1 MLRDSIHALPKPDP
15 DAAGHSAR
23 VAERIR
29 AEIEAAGG
37 SIPFSR
43 FMEIAL
49 YAPGLGYYSAGTEK
63 FGPAGDFI
71 TAPEVSPLFGRC
83 LARQVAQ
90 VLRAL
95 GGGDVLELGSGSG
108 ALAADLLIELEAL
121 DTLPRQYQILE
132 VSAELKERQRGTLA
146 NRAPGHAARV
156 KWLDRLPDD
165 GFRGIILGN
174 EVLDAMPVQRF
185 CIAPGGPVPVH
196 VAWVSG
202 HFEPREGPPNAVLSS
217 TVDALQREL
226 QITFPLGYQSEFSPQ
241 VEGWINAIAA
251 SLTAGA
257 VLLIDYG
264 YPRREYYHPERASGT
279 LICHYRHRVHFDP
292 LILPGL
298 QDISASVDFTAV
310 ADAAVTADLD
320 VAGFS
325 RQSYFLFGC
334 GLASLAEC
342 AESDD
347 AMQRFEVARQ
357 VKLLTLPGAMGDRFK
372 AIALTRAL
380 DVSLCGFALH
390 DDRHQL

>member
-15 DAAGHSAR
+15 DAAAHSAR
-23 VAERIR
+23 VVERIR
-29 AEIEAAGG
+29 TEIEAAGG

-49 YAPGLGYYSAGTEK
+49 YAPGVGYYSVGTEK

-90 VLRAL
+90 ILRAL

-108 ALAADLLIELEAL
+108 ALAADLLVELGAL

-146 NRAPGHAARV
+146 SRAAGHAARV
-156 KWLDRLPDD
+156 KWLDRLPSD
-165 GFRGIILGN
+165 GFRGVILGN

-185 CIAPGGPVPVH
+185 CIAPRGPVPVY
-196 VAWVSG
+196 VAWDGG
-202 HFEPREGPPNAVLSS
+202 HFELREGPPDAALTSAV
-217 TVDALQREL
+217 DELQREL
-226 QITFPLGYQSEFSPQ
+226 QLFFPLGYQSEFNPH
-241 VEGWINAIAA
+241 VKGWIGAIAE
-251 SLTAGA
+251 SLAAGA

-279 LICHYRHRVHFDP
+279 LICHYRHRAHFDP

-310 ADAAVTADLD
+310 ADAAVTADLE
-320 VAGFS
+320 VAGYT

-342 AESDD
+342 VDFDD
-347 AMQRFEVARQ
+347 ATHGFEIARQ
-357 VKLLTLPGAMGDRFK
+357 IKLLTLPGAMGDRFK
-372 AIALTRAL
+372 AIALTRDL
-380 DVSLCGFALH
+380 NVSLCGFALQ

>member
-1 MLRDSIHALPKPDP
+1 MLRDSIDALPKPDP

-29 AEIEAAGG
+29 ADIEAAGG

-43 FMEIAL
+43 FMELAL

-90 VLRAL
+90 ILRAL

-108 ALAADLLIELEAL
+108 ALAADLLMELGAL
-121 DTLPRQYQILE
+121 DSLPRQYQILE

-146 NRAPGHAARV
+146 RRASGHAARV
-156 KWLDRLPDD
+156 KWLERLPSD
-165 GFRGIILGN
+165 GFRGVVLGN
-174 EVLDAMPVQRF
+174 EVLDAMPVKRF
-185 CIAPGGPVPVH
+185 CIAPRGPVPVN
-196 VAWVSG
+196 VAWVGG
-202 HFEPREGPPNAVLSS
+202 HFELREGPQDAALISAVD
-217 TVDALQREL
+217 VLQREL
-226 QITFPLGYQSEFSPQ
+226 QITFPLGYQSEFNPH
-241 VEGWINAIAA
+241 VKGWIGAIAE

-264 YPRREYYHPERASGT
+264 YPRREYYHPERVSGT

-310 ADAAVTADLD
+310 ADAAVNADLE
-320 VAGFS
+320 VAGFT

-342 AESDD
+342 ADSDD
-347 AMQRFEVARQ
+347 AMHRFEVARQ
-357 VKLLTLPGAMGDRFK
+357 VKLLTLPGTMGDRFK
-372 AIALTRAL
+372 AIALTRDL
-380 DVSLCGFALH
+380 NVSLCGFALQ